1 MKDMK
6 TFFTGLREIYGP
18 KPRGLIQL
26 KAPDDESVLQGKD
39 KILDRFADHF
49 DQQLKTTPE
58 ILLRRL
64 KRPLCNDQLHQV
76 WMNHEIS
83 MNQWQLSAQHRMV
96 KLQEGMEF
104 QQNCYLNVTCGL
116 WSVTSKTQISFN
128 RYKLHNLIISLKV
141 STFSSFCHG
150 SSTFLSSKALLYSNA
165 ESFKIQL
172 VSSVGTGIL

>member
-1 MKDMK
+1 MKKLFEARNIARQESLQCNTRPKKKKVQRLRVSYRSTSEEEFQTAVDMKDMK
-6 TFFTGLREIYGP
+6 TFFTGLREIYDP

-116 WSVTSKTQISFN
+116 WSVTSKN
-128 RYKLHNLIISLKV
+128 PN
-141 STFSSFCHG
+141 
-150 SSTFLSSKALLYSNA
+150 FL
-165 ESFKIQL
+165 
-172 VSSVGTGIL
+172 

>member
-39 KILDRFADHF
+39 KILDRFADRF

-76 WMNHEIS
+76 WMNH
-83 MNQWQLSAQHRMV
+83 
-96 KLQEGMEF
+96 
-104 QQNCYLNVTCGL
+104 
-116 WSVTSKTQISFN
+116 
-128 RYKLHNLIISLKV
+128 
-141 STFSSFCHG
+141 
-150 SSTFLSSKALLYSNA
+150 
-165 ESFKIQL
+165 
-172 VSSVGTGIL
+172 

>member
-26 KAPDDESVLQGKD
+26 KAPDDKSVLQGKD

-116 WSVTSKTQISFN
+116 WSVTSKN
-128 RYKLHNLIISLKV
+128 PNLL
-141 STFSSFCHG
+141 
-150 SSTFLSSKALLYSNA
+150 
-165 ESFKIQL
+165 Q
-172 VSSVGTGIL
+172 